1 MTVFNDFMNNYS
13 KPARTGLLLGA
24 ALLLIGL
31 AAASWWL
38 FTPRY
43 QLLFGNLR
51 ESSAAEVTKSL
62 AEWKVPYRFTDG
74 GAGIEVPADQVYD
87 TRMKLVSAGVPSG
100 GHVGF
105 ELFDHSDFGVT
116 EFAQRVN
123 YQRALQGELERSI
136 AALPGVEVV
145 RVHLTIRR
153 PGLFVGQDDSSK
165 ASVAITMTPGEALN
179 AQQVGGIRNLVASAV
194 DGLSPK
200 AVVVLGPAG
209 VLPGGSASGGDQGGL
224 LAQNEE
230 QAGYEARVRER
241 ISDLLSQVFHI
252 QTYRVSVDVRLNF
265 DQDHKVSEHLVEQ
278 GADGNGLLVRKHV
291 SGAGAVAGAGVAA
304 EAGKDSK
311 DSKEAAATPKQEDLD
326 YAHGTEREEYARA
339 PGRVER
345 LSIAVLV
352 PPTLDDAQME
362 RLRQL
367 VTAAAGLDDKRGDRL
382 EITSVSDAAIEAT
395 PTVASPR
402 APEPASGRDAF
413 VGANDHAMRDRLPTM
428 LLVLV
433 GLAGLVVGVV
443 VVLLFRPRQARLRA
457 EERDAVLK
465 KLRSWLAEDGTA
477 T

>member
-1 MTVFNDFMNNYS
+1 MTFLKDFLDGYGKS
-13 KPARTGLLLGA
+13 ARVGLLVGV
-24 ALLLIGL
+24 ALVLIGL
-31 AAASWWL
+31 VAALWWL

-51 ESSAAEVTKSL
+51 ETAAAEVTKSL

-136 AALPGVEVV
+136 AALPGVEMV

-165 ASVAITMTPGEALN
+165 ASVAVTMTAGGTLTP
-179 AQQVGGIRNLVASAV
+179 QQVGGIRNLVASAV
-194 DGLSPK
+194 DGLSPA
-200 AVVVLGPAG
+200 AVVVLGPSG
-209 VLPGGSASGGDQGGL
+209 VLPGGAIGGGSQGGL

-230 QAGYEARVRER
+230 QAGYETRVRGR

-252 QTYRVSVDVRLNF
+252 QTYRVSVDVRMNF
-265 DQDHKVSEHLVEQ
+265 DQVHRVSEHLLEQ
-278 GADGNGLLVRKHV
+278 GADGNGLLVHKHV
-291 SGAGAVAGAGVAA
+291 SRSGGSAD
-304 EAGKDSK
+304 GKDTATTQK
-311 DSKEAAATPKQEDLD
+311 QDDSD
-326 YAHGTEREEYARA
+326 YVHGSEREEISRA

-345 LSIAVLV
+345 MSVAVLV
-352 PPTLDDAQME
+352 PPTLDDAQMG
-362 RLRQL
+362 RLREL

-382 EITSVSDAAIEAT
+382 EITSIDETTLGTNPEVISNPAAN
-395 PTVASPR
+395 AS
-402 APEPASGRDAF
+402 ASDAF
-413 VGANDHAMRDRLPTM
+413 VQASDRPAKEGTPTAW
-428 LLVLV
+428 LAFA
-433 GLAGLVVGVV
+433 GLMGLVVGGFLVI
-443 VVLLFRPRQARLRA
+443 LLRPRPPKLRV
-457 EERDAVLK
+457 EERNAVLK
-465 KLRSWLAEDGTA
+465 KVRSWLADDGRA
-477 T
+477 S